1 MTFTYVF
8 SGCFSPIIGSTLY
21 ENLDFVRATEISMI
35 ISFIFAI
42 IYLIFY
48 SGFSII
54 SDTKIEQE

>member
-21 ENLDFVRATEISMI
+21 ENLDFVWATEISMI
-35 ISFIFAI
+35 ASFTIAT

-48 SGFSII
+48 SGFRII
-54 SDTKIEQE
+54 SVTKIE